1 MFITP
6 QYAQNIVNEMKNSI
20 HRDINIMD
28 ENGVILASTNPARQ
42 GALHQGAVRVLRE
55 GLPSLIIKEDD
66 PAAGVLQGIN
76 LSVSLGGDRLGVIG
90 ITGRPEEVAVFGEI
104 IKRMAELMV
113 ENARQAEQYDLLEKT
128 KRLFVENW
136 LFSDAPNWA
145 ELEIRGRLLGLDI
158 NEPYTVALLETA
170 WDNQSGYSRSEDLAK
185 MHNGLILRM
194 IQNSLKDDEH
204 HYCATIRSKI
214 IVLLYRMERSEAYE
228 RVAHICRNIE
238 SYYGLIVSGGIS
250 GASQN
255 PEDIRRCYLEAQA
268 ANSVAS
274 NSGTEKTAGSRV
286 VFYDQVSLEF
296 IVRSIPRSIRQDLH
310 KLIFASCTPQEKEEF
325 LQTIRLYFE
334 QEGDIQR
341 CADKIFV
348 HRNTFQYHISQLKKK
363 TGYNLRSPKD
373 AVLLYLAAQAEG

>member
-1 MFITP
+1 MFMTP

-28 ENGVILASTNPARQ
+28 ENGVILASTNPSRR
-42 GALHQGAVRVLRE
+42 GTVHQGAVRVLKE
-55 GLPSLIIKEDD
+55 GLPSLIIREDD

-76 LSVSLGGDRLGVIG
+76 LSVSFGGDQIGVIG
-90 ITGRPEEVAVFGEI
+90 ITGRPEEVVVFGEI

-113 ENARQAEQYDLLEKT
+113 ENAHQAEQSDLIERT

-136 LFSDAPNWA
+136 LFADVPNWS

-170 WDNQSGYSRSEDLAK
+170 WDDQSGYARPEDLAEV
-185 MHNGLILRM
+185 HNGLILRM
-194 IQNSLKDDEH
+194 IQNCLQDNEH

-214 IVLLYRMERSEAYE
+214 IVLLYRMERNEAYE
-228 RVAHICRNIE
+228 RIVHICRNIE

-250 GASQN
+250 GTSKS
-255 PEDIRRCYLEAQA
+255 PKDIRRCYLEAQA
-268 ANSVAS
+268 ANSAAS
-274 NSGTEKTAGSRV
+274 NSGAANTAGSRV

-310 KLIFASCTPQEKEEF
+310 KLIFSSCSPQEKEEF
-325 LQTIRLYFE
+325 LQTIQLYFE
-334 QEGDIQR
+334 EDGDIQR

-348 HRNTFQYHISQLKKK
+348 HRNTFQYHISQLKKR
-363 TGYNLRSPKD
+363 TGYNLRTPKD
-373 AVLLYLAAQAEG
+373 AVMLYLAAKAE